1 MRRIL
6 LIAQR
11 EYLDNV
17 RTKAFWIGILAFP
30 IIIVLGALVPIL
42 LAETREARSYA
53 VVDASGFV
61 LQEVEERIIA
71 RDLRE
76 VFTATTERYREGGR
90 EFDKLSEV
98 LQSATLVYVG
108 LEEEERG
115 RLVELVAETE
125 EPGLEPE
132 GLSAKTVQALPQL
145 RTDLRQWWHKVSAK
159 ELEGLDVELSRRNYV
174 RIETPRVDDPQAAL
188 NRMIDEGELFAYFV
202 IAEDPVSS
210 SDGCKYVSK
219 NLTDRDL
226 LNWFQR
232 MAADVVR
239 ARRIER
245 EGIDPQIAHWIQDSL
260 RFDARKVGKRG
271 TEEKVETRDRA
282 RQWAPVAFVYL
293 LWIAVFT
300 NAQALLTN
308 TIEEKSSRVI
318 EVLLSSVSSFELMAG
333 KIAGMAA
340 SGLTVVGSWVIFFFT
355 AIVVIPEM
363 MGASDVGLGSIAA
376 DPFYMISFLVYFLT
390 GYLLYATILVGI
402 GSVCNSLK
410 ESQNLMMPILIPM
423 LVPLFAMMPIGQDP
437 NGMLARILSF
447 IPLFTPFVMMN
458 RAAGPPPL
466 WEYLVT
472 TLLMI
477 GSIYL
482 ATKGAAKI
490 FRIGILMTGKP
501 PKLSEIIKWLTL
513 SEGVMPESQE
523 EGAA

>member
-6 LIAQR
+6 LVAQR

-30 IIIVLGALVPIL
+30 LIIVLSVLVPIL

-53 VVDASGFV
+53 VVDGSGFV
-61 LQEVEERIIA
+61 LQEVEEQIIA

-76 VFTATTERYREGGR
+76 VFTATAERYREGGR
-90 EFDKLSEV
+90 EFEKLSEV
-98 LQSATLVYVG
+98 LQTATLLYVG
-108 LEEEERG
+108 LEEEERE
-115 RLVELVAETE
+115 RLIELVAETAGSE
-125 EPGLEPE
+125 SAPE
-132 GLSAKTVQALPQL
+132 GLSAKTAQALPQL
-145 RTDLRQWWHKVSAK
+145 RIDLPKWWRQVSAK
-159 ELEGLDVELSRRNYV
+159 ELEDLDVELSRRNFV
-174 RIETPRVDDPQAAL
+174 RIETPMVDDPQAAL
-188 NRMIDEGELFAYFV
+188 NRKIDGGELFAYFV
-202 IAEDPVSS
+202 IGEDPVSS
-210 SDGCKYVSK
+210 SEGSKYVSN

-232 MAADVVR
+232 LAADVVR

-245 EGIDPQIAHWIQDSL
+245 EGIDPEIAHWIQASL

-340 SGLTVVGSWVIFFFT
+340 SGLTVVGSWVIFFFI

-363 MGASDVGLGSIAA
+363 MGAEDVALGSIAA

-390 GYLLYATILVGI
+390 GYLFYATLLVGL

-501 PKLSEIIKWLTL
+501 PKLGEIVKWLTL